1 MNFLTYWHGF
11 LFSSP
16 LFSSSLRFNCLSWKH
31 FLVFDLQLS
40 LLLYWS
46 TATAEPIADPL
57 NGSTDQLS
65 FRSAFSASPVITSY
79 NAIITSL
86 KGRFPCRWVSGSGF
100 SKRCM
105 ETILVVME
113 SWIKLIWTEVKTIL
127 MLLSFP
133 APFLLVRN
141 NIFQQIWYF

>member
-1 MNFLTYWHGF
+1 MNFLTYWHCF

-16 LFSSSLRFNCLSWKH
+16 LFSSPLRFNCLSQH

-65 FRSAFSASPVITSY
+65 FRSAFLASPVITSY

-100 SKRCM
+100 SKRCL

-113 SWIKLIWTEVKTIL
+113 SWIKLILTEVKTIL
-127 MLLSFP
+127 MLLSCP